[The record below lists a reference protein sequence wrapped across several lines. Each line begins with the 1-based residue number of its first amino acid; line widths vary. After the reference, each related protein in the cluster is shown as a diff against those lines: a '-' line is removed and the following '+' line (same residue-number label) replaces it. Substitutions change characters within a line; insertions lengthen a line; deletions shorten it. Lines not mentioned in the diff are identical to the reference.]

1 MFQLLDQTDL
11 NILKELTK
19 NCRIKANHLAER
31 VHLTAPAVAARI
43 TRLEDAGII
52 KRYTIEVD
60 TEKLGFDRQVFI
72 QAAVKNATQRA
83 GYDALIHQYRNAI
96 RHHYRVT
103 GERPYLIE
111 GAFHTRAE
119 LNDFLLAL
127 GQVATYTVT
136 DVIDELI

>member
-1 MFQLLDQTDL
+1 MFPLLDQTDL
-11 NILKELTK
+11 NILKALTK
-19 NCRIKANHLAER
+19 NCRIKANHLAKR

-43 TRLEDAGII
+43 ARLEDTGVIR
-52 KRYTIEVD
+52 RYTIEVD
-60 TEKLGFDRQVFI
+60 TERLGFDRQVFI
-72 QAAVKNATQRA
+72 QAAVKNANQRT
-83 GYDALIHQYRNAI
+83 GYDALIHRYRNAI

-111 GAFHTRAE
+111 GAFHSRTE
-119 LNDFLLAL
+119 LNAFLLAL